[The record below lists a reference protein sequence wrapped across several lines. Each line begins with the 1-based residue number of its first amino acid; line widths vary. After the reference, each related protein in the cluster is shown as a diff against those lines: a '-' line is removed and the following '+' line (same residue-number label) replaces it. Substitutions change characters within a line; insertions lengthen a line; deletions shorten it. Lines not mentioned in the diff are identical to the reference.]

1 MAILMV
7 YDGRSGEYNKGYMK
21 IKSNSDDDL
30 PLNTVLNFCAL
41 TIIIR
46 NVSEKEGKY
55 YPQICF

>member
-1 MAILMV
+1 MV